1 LSPPKVKEIQ
11 EVPVNITDSRDHIW
25 MKNGHIIHFIDT
37 KGNPVDEIS
46 KELINRKIYQK
57 PENFKGIIG
66 HILITKKGNKKIFG
80 IIIKEETRNEIQ
92 ERDMMKGFQQLKN
105 EMIQL
110 NISHASISQS
120 KSNLKIPWNRIRNI
134 IRLAFLNTDLQIT
147 ICKGQVCVPELKD
160 RLRIIRE
167 CHASSV
173 GGHKGIAK
181 TVARIRH
188 KYFWENMKAQVEKF
202 IQTCSSCQKKKLVRV
217 KPKQPMIITDT
228 PADAFDK
235 VSMDIL
241 GPLPVTENE
250 NEYILTIQDLL
261 TKYSVAVPLIQA
273 NSEEIAKAFTQRF
286 ICQFGSPKA
295 ILTDQGSN
303 FTSSIMKKFAKYFKI
318 TQYRTSAFHPQ
329 SNGSL
334 ERSHHVLTEYLKHYI
349 SNERD
354 WDNWLEHAMF
364 SYNTSVHEGTK
375 YTPYELVF
383 GKLARLPS
391 ETKTH
396 DPVETYDDYV
406 SELID
411 KLTDLRKLAVS
422 NLSNAKSRYKHYYD
436 RKIKTQ
442 NYKIRDFVYLLKGKK
457 KHKFDDEYIG
467 PYEIIEILENN
478 NVKLL
483 IERNKIKIVHVDRI
497 KPAHIPDQGQG

>member
-1 LSPPKVKEIQ
+1 
-11 EVPVNITDSRDHIW
+11 
-25 MKNGHIIHFIDT
+25 
-37 KGNPVDEIS
+37 
-46 KELINRKIYQK
+46 
-57 PENFKGIIG
+57 
-66 HILITKKGNKKIFG
+66 
-80 IIIKEETRNEIQ
+80 
-92 ERDMMKGFQQLKN
+92 
-105 EMIQL
+105 
-110 NISHASISQS
+110 
-120 KSNLKIPWNRIRNI
+120 
-134 IRLAFLNTDLQIT
+134 LNTDFRIT

-167 CHASSV
+167 CHTSNV
-173 GGHKGIAK
+173 GGHRGITK

-228 PADAFDK
+228 PVDAFDK

-241 GPLPVTENE
+241 GPLPITENG

-273 NSEEIAKAFTQRF
+273 NSEEIAKGFTQRF

-303 FTSSIMKKFAKYFKI
+303 FTSSVMKKFAKYFKI

-334 ERSHHVLTEYLKHYI
+334 GRSHHALIEYLKHYVT
-349 SNERD
+349 NERD

-364 SYNTSVHEGTK
+364 SYNTSVHEGIK

-383 GKLARLPS
+383 EKIARLLP
-391 ETKTH
+391 EEKTH
-396 DPVETYDDYV
+396 DSIETYDDYV
-406 SELID
+406 NKLVD
-411 KLTDLRKLAVS
+411 KLTDVRKLAVS
-422 NLSNAKSRYKHYYD
+422 NLGNAK
-436 RKIKTQ
+436 T
-442 NYKIRDFVYLLKGKK
+442 
-457 KHKFDDEYIG
+457 
-467 PYEIIEILENN
+467 
-478 NVKLL
+478 
-483 IERNKIKIVHVDRI
+483 
-497 KPAHIPDQGQG
+497 